1 MATECLGVN
10 ASVCMV
16 VVETGGQ
23 GKCLIIGMYV
33 SPIASSLGSG
43 SPPAHE
49 NQGTGLR
56 VCVLYT
62 ERLITSL
69 HSYTERLITSLRS
82 YTERL
87 ITSLRFYTE

>member
-1 MATECLGVN
+1 MC
-10 ASVCMV
+10 VCM
-16 VVETGGQ
+16 VETGGQ

-33 SPIASSLGSG
+33 SLIASSLGSG
-43 SPPAHE
+43 SPPTHE

-69 HSYTERLITSLRS
+69 RSMSTQRIRLGHRLAKGKHLFPQPLLTHSGCRMVLYCW
-82 YTERL
+82 
-87 ITSLRFYTE
+87 